1 MARGNASIFWL
12 VGEGVTGA
20 EYRKSTGQMCV
31 GVVCLWGVSRSSPF
45 DSLQHSCL
53 QLYLVSPAQG
63 PSVLLSENKSLARMV
78 RSYHPAMQGAG
89 MNLEVSRINKIA
101 LNFFKHSFS

>member
-1 MARGNASIFWL
+1 MSVSLENVSFAYDKVAVLDDLTWHL
-12 VGEGVTGA
+12 PDE
-20 EYRKSTGQMCV
+20 

-45 DSLQHSCL
+45 DPLQHSCL